1 MRFQDHAKIRQ
12 IRSFLLFLFFLF
24 FFAIFDK
31 LKIRFRLFQLRNF
44 NIS

>member
-12 IRSFLLFLFFLF
+12 IRSFLLFLF